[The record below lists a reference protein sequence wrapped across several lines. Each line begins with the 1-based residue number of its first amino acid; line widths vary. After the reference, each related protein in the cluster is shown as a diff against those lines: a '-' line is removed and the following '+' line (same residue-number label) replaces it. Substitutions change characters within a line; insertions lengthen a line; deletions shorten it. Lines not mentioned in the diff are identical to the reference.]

1 MQIKHSKGTWI
12 TRDLHNMVIVAQEA
26 IKHFN
31 SNPMLICVSTN
42 GKVSVTHNCAT
53 RFMSGSIL
61 PMFYCLPETY
71 NEIKMLNGRL
81 LSQRHLRQQ
90 DYYIYSLVN
99 VKYQGE
105 KNWLRNFNIYV
116 QSMKERFGNNILVAV
131 TN

>member
-1 MQIKHSKGTWI
+1 
-12 TRDLHNMVIVAQEA
+12 MVIVAQEA

-31 SNPMLICVSTN
+31 SHPMLICVSTN
-42 GKVSVTHNCAT
+42 GKVSITHNCAT

-81 LSQRHLRQQ
+81 LSQRHLHK
-90 DYYIYSLVN
+90 DDCYIDSLVN
-99 VKYQGE
+99 VNSQRDRD
-105 KNWLRNFNIYV
+105 WLRNFNIYV
-116 QSMKERFGNNILVAV
+116 QTMKERFGNNILVAV